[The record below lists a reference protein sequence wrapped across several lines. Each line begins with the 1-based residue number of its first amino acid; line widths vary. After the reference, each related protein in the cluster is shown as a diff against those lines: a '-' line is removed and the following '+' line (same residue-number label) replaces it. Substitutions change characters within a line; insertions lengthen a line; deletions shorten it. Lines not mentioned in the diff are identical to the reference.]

1 MQSEQSDLRTSFK
14 YLPEVKILMK
24 FVSNV
29 SWKEIQFY
37 NLLNLSYSDL
47 DHSFIDINIY
57 VRHFSKVQAS
67 FENLFGFWAVAIWK
81 TANRP

>member
-67 FENLFGFWAVAIWK
+67 LENLFGFWAVAIWK